1 MFKLLKLEYS
11 KFRKSTVIILLT
23 TMFMVFFPFSLTIA
37 RLFKD
42 LPAVLPSEKVFIQ
55 FSTVW
60 EYLGYAGNWMVF
72 FFLGVMLIYTIT
84 LEVSYK
90 TLRQSIIIGM
100 TRQQY
105 FASKVY
111 LLLVLSVIATL
122 YYTLIALVV
131 GFINTP
137 DADISLAL
145 ANEWA
150 IPRFFLMC
158 IGYLSF
164 AMMIAYLIRNSGLA
178 VFLYLSTVLLVE
190 PLIRLGH
197 VKFLGAKFQNYYPMN
212 CVEDNMPLPLLKMAD
227 YVKSS
232 EVDLTVLLS
241 YKMAAIM
248 TVIWTIIF
256 IGISYYNFTKR
267 DL

>member
-1 MFKLLKLEYS
+1 MIKLLKLEFS
-11 KFRKSTVIILLT
+11 KFRKSTVVILLS
-23 TMFMVFFPFSLTIA
+23 TMFIVFLPFSLSVGK
-37 RLFKD
+37 LFKD
-42 LPAVLPSEKVFIQ
+42 LPAMLPSEEVFVR
-55 FSTVW
+55 FSTIW

-72 FFLGVMLIYTIT
+72 FFIGVLIIYTIT

-100 TRQQY
+100 TRNQY
-105 FASKVY
+105 FLSKLY
-111 LLLVLSVIATL
+111 LILTISVIVTL
-122 YYTLIALVV
+122 YYTVIALII

-137 DADISLAL
+137 DADMAMAFS
-145 ANEWA
+145 NEWA
-150 IPRFFLMC
+150 IPRFFLMS

-164 AMMIAYLIRNSGLA
+164 AMMIAYLVRNSGLA
-178 VFLYLSTVLLVE
+178 VFLYLSIVLLIE
-190 PLIRLGH
+190 PLVRLGH

-212 CVEDNMPLPLLKMAD
+212 CTEDLMPLPLLKIAD

-232 EVDLTVLLS
+232 DFDLVVLLS
-241 YKMAAIM
+241 YKTAAIA
-248 TVIWTIIF
+248 TIIWSAIF